1 MAAMGRRRWLGWGLA
16 LCALVVAGP
25 AVASAQ
31 ALSVS
36 SWSAPERLGPDHD
49 GDGLVD
55 LPSTPAQVAPA
66 TWPIDV
72 AIADPA
78 RPSCPASAYAWT
90 IDGASA
96 GASRLRACV
105 FRLAFPSL
113 GQHLA
118 TVAPSGAPAAAV
130 PVTVRV
136 RDLLIVSL
144 GDSVASGEG
153 NIDRPGHW
161 NDPRCHRSARAGP
174 VLAARQLE
182 LADPQTSVTLVDL
195 ACSGAGIASGVV
207 GPSGGAEPGP
217 APVPAQIAAAR
228 TLTAGRAIDAVV
240 ITAGANEIGFSR
252 IAKDCYL
259 NAHCD
264 TLPYEASVAGRIGG
278 LGASFA
284 VLASC
289 LGTGG
294 GAACPAGAPLGVAPN
309 RILVTEYHD
318 PVHQSPGVICNRP
331 GPLEPPFIT
340 RDEATWAFNHVVV
353 PLNGAVQAA
362 AAAQGWQLAG
372 GIQADFLNHGYC
384 HAGDARW
391 VQIVSGSLIQQG
403 SFSGALHP
411 NRSGH
416 QRSFCPRITTA
427 LATRLGVAGAL
438 PAPQSCGSF
447 DDLFPAV

>member
-31 ALSVS
+31 ALTVS

-55 LPSTPAQVAPA
+55 LPSTPAQVTPA
-66 TWPIDV
+66 TWPIDIT
-72 AIADPA
+72 IADPA
-78 RPSCPASAYAWT
+78 APSCPATAYSWT
-90 IDGASA
+90 IDGAPA
-96 GASRLRACV
+96 GATRLRACV
-105 FRLAFPSL
+105 FRLAFPSQ
-113 GQHLA
+113 GQHLV

-161 NDPRCHRSARAGP
+161 NDQRCHRSARAGP

-195 ACSGAGIASGVV
+195 ACSGAGLAAGVL
-207 GPSGGAEPGP
+207 GPSGGAEAGP

-228 TLTAGRAIDAVV
+228 TLTAGRTIDAVV
-240 ITAGANEIGFSR
+240 ITAGANDIGFSR

-264 TLPYEASVAGRIGG
+264 TLPFEASVGGRIGS
-278 LGASFA
+278 LGASYA
-284 VLASC
+284 TLASC

-294 GAACPAGAPLGVAPN
+294 GTACPAGAPLGVAPN
-309 RILVTEYHD
+309 RVLVTEYHD

-340 RDEATWAFNHVVV
+340 RDEATWAFTHVVV

-362 AAAQGWQLAG
+362 AAAQGWQFVG
-372 GIQADFLNHGYC
+372 GIQGDFVNHGYC
-384 HAGDARW
+384 RAGDARW

-427 LATRLGVAGAL
+427 LATRLGVPGAL